1 MSHESKK
8 GSRRARP
15 GLGLLCVFALASP
28 MLAPTALGVARAVT
42 ELIEIDDQLIATE
55 QGEQL
60 DAAQNAFRANLADR
74 EFDSALEQAKRVVE
88 LSLQIWGSEHPN
100 FSRALTNLA
109 IAQSEAADFVSA
121 QQNFVAAIESREAV
135 DGHLVGGE
143 LINPLNGLANASI
156 AMNDL
161 EGAVPLFERSVHI
174 SHVTAGPNNLE
185 QLDTLDSLSRTHF
198 FLGNIRRANKIQDIM
213 YRLQQRRFSA
223 DSDQYIDALMRRARW
238 YAQVGDFTEATFA
251 FRRLE
256 RNIMKHHGR
265 DDPRLIDPLIELA
278 FVAPRQSTGTPGM
291 TPEIALKEARRA
303 MKRAVR
309 IARVQNENDPAI
321 LPSTL
326 VAEADFLLFATATRS
341 ARLSY
346 EEAYALTVSNPDL
359 ADLHQELFA
368 EPKPVVRTPI
378 RSVYHRDY
386 SESAMGTYPDRGFV
400 ELEFD
405 LNVNGRPNNIRV
417 IESFPA
423 GLMDTDVIR
432 RVRRFVYR
440 PGFAN
445 GTPVSFQNVQFR
457 HDFRYD
463 ERRLTQSEK
472 EFIERNK
479 QARERARAAQEA
491 MAAPTVQPGT
501 NQEPEL
507 TDDETATEIE
517 LAPETEPTPEAEAEQ
532 TDEAGDDTQVLETAA
547 QDTIT

>member
-8 GSRRARP
+8 GSRRAKP
-15 GLGLLCVFALASP
+15 GLGLLCIFALVSP
-28 MLAPTALGVARAVT
+28 MLAPSALGVAQAVT

-74 EFDSALEQAKRVVE
+74 EFDAALEQAKRVVE
-88 LSLQIWGSEHPN
+88 LSLQVWGPEHPN

-109 IAQSEAADFVSA
+109 IAQSQAADFISA

-135 DGHLVGGE
+135 DGHLVGEE

-156 AMNDL
+156 AINDL

-213 YRLQQRRFSA
+213 FRLQQRRFSA

-278 FVAPRQSTGTPGM
+278 FAAPRQSTNTPGM
-291 TPEIALKEARRA
+291 TIEIAIKEARRA
-303 MKRAVR
+303 IKRAVR
-309 IARVQNENDPAI
+309 IAREHHEDDPTV

-326 VAEADFLLFATATRS
+326 VSEGDFLLFANQVRS
-341 ARLSY
+341 ASSSY
-346 EEAYALTVSNPDL
+346 QEAYALTVGNPEL
-359 ADLHQELFA
+359 ASLHQQLFT
-368 EPKPVVRTPI
+368 EPKPIMRTPI

-386 SESAMGTYPDRGFV
+386 SESSIGRYRDRGYV
-400 ELEFD
+400 EFKFD
-405 LNVNGRPNNIRV
+405 ISINGRPTNIQLV
-417 IESFPA
+417 DSHPA
-423 GLMDTDVIR
+423 GLMDRAVLR
-432 RVRRFVYR
+432 EVRRSVYR
-440 PGFAN
+440 PSFLN
-445 GTPVSFQNVQFR
+445 GVPTRSEDMQFR

-463 ERRLTQSEK
+463 EELLTQHEK
-472 EFIERNK
+472 QFIKRNK

-491 MAAPTVQPGT
+491 MATPTVQPGT
-501 NQEPEL
+501 DQEPEL
-507 TDDETATEIE
+507 TDDEPGPEIE
-517 LAPETEPTPEAEAEQ
+517 PAPEVEMEK
-532 TDEAGDDTQVLETAA
+532 TDEADADLEALETTA